1 MSPSLSRWSSVV
13 LGVAATAALA
23 FSTQVAWWSYAE
35 VDVLLTRAWR
45 CFDGTC
51 QRAPLH
57 FLGASE
63 MWHRVATATFG
74 LALLAAFLS
83 VFVAGARAAGRIPRT
98 AAGSLLVAVVTGTAC
113 GAYTLFT
120 FPLTNMGTGPG
131 SLLYVAGLLLA
142 ATSAGLVRKAKPIA
156 KDDGQDSS
164 SAERKATG
172 DSDAKSDVPAAA
184 P

>member
-1 MSPSLSRWSSVV
+1 M
-13 LGVAATAALA
+13 
-23 FSTQVAWWSYAE
+23 E
-35 VDVLLTRAWR
+35 VDVLLTRGWR
-45 CFDGTC
+45 CFDGSCSRTT
-51 QRAPLH
+51 LH

-113 GAYTLFT
+113 GAYTVLA
-120 FPLTNMGTGPG
+120 FPLTSMATGPG
-131 SLLYVAGLLLA
+131 SLLYVAGLVLA
-142 ATSAGLVRKAKPIA
+142 ATSAGLVRRAKPIVTDDRGSGSRSESPPELKDPGAPGA
-156 KDDGQDSS
+156 KP
-164 SAERKATG
+164 
-172 DSDAKSDVPAAA
+172 DVAAA